1 MMMMIPYK
9 NPQKENSSITIQKEK
24 LERGLKWD
32 LREEIGDVE
41 ALSDESE
48 EALQGLRFLRVESAF
63 KERTDADVIG
73 VVVEVGVG
81 ADPENHR

>member
-1 MMMMIPYK
+1 M
-9 NPQKENSSITIQKEK
+9 
-24 LERGLKWD
+24 KWD

-48 EALQGLRFLRVESAF
+48 EAFQGLRFLRVESAF
-63 KERTDADVIG
+63 KERTDADVIW

-81 ADPENHR
+81 ADPENHC